1 MWTDSQNQLLVA
13 ILDQLVPANL
23 DKNIPG
29 AGALGVADFLR
40 TATDYATDPMGTVI
54 RLLDSIIAKCD
65 NFVILDNSSKVAVL
79 KQIEAAHEEDFA
91 VLIRLTYM
99 GYYSRA
105 DVRPFFGVGVH
116 PIHPKGY
123 YVQRESTELM
133 TELTAPVRKRGPIYR
148 DV

>member
-1 MWTDSQNQLLVA
+1 MCTDSQNQLLVA

-23 DKNIPG
+23 DKAIPG
-29 AGALGVADFLR
+29 AGALGVAEFLW
-40 TATDYATDPMGTVI
+40 TATDYATDPIGTVI
-54 RLLDSIIAKCD
+54 RLLDSIAAQAD
-65 NFVILDNSSKVAVL
+65 NFVILDNASKVAVL
-79 KQIEAAHEEDFA
+79 KQIEATHKEDFA

-123 YVQRESTELM
+123 HVLRESTELM
-133 TELTAPVRKRGPIYR
+133 AELTAPVRKRGPIYR